1 MDNREKSLAAAEV
14 PHQHHGHLGLLSEL
28 IAQVSAPIWRWGRD
42 PYVVRALLGR
52 YGAHLGIVAL
62 ALLLTLL
69 GHLAISPTALAG
81 PASGQESALSLLQP
95 AAAEAE
101 PISTVTPEPGQGF
114 FLNRVSSP
122 SAITRQANPLTT
134 VPERVRL
141 EVITYTVQS
150 GDTVFG
156 IALSFKLSP
165 YTIVWS
171 NMEALQGAP
180 WLLSPGLTLYIP
192 PVDGAYHTVMEGE
205 TPNSIASAYNIPT
218 ETLYNIWNPIDPNQP
233 LAEGALL
240 VIPGGTGGDFEWE
253 PPPPPTPVPVRVAAP
268 AAPAASPARPMSPST
283 YQPASGSFMLP
294 TGSRAV
300 SGWVFGDRRNPRHQG
315 LDYRCRLGDP
325 IYAADSGTVIY
336 AGWGG
341 GYGNLVQVDHGNG
354 FVTYYAHFTA
364 FAVVHGQGVA
374 QGQVVGYCGS
384 TGFSTGPHL
393 HYEIRY
399 NGVPQNPAFY
409 EP

>member
-1 MDNREKSLAAAEV
+1 M
-14 PHQHHGHLGLLSEL
+14 
-28 IAQVSAPIWRWGRD
+28 
-42 PYVVRALLGR
+42 
-52 YGAHLGIVAL
+52 
-62 ALLLTLL
+62 L

-81 PASGQESALSLLQP
+81 PASGQEGPLALLQP
-95 AAAEAE
+95 ASAEAE
-101 PISTVTPEPGQGF
+101 PISTVTPEPDNGF
-114 FLNRVSSP
+114 FLNRVASP
-122 SAITRQANPLTT
+122 NAITRQANPLTT

-156 IALSFKLSP
+156 IALAFKLSP

-171 NMEALQGAP
+171 NMETLQGAP

-205 TPNSIASAYNIPT
+205 TPEGIARAYDIPT
-218 ETLYNIWNPIDPNQP
+218 EALYNLWNPIDPTQP

-240 VIPGGTGGDFEWE
+240 VIPGATGGDFEWK

-283 YQPASGSFMLP
+283 YQPASGAFILP
-294 TGSRAV
+294 TGSRTV

-384 TGFSTGPHL
+384 TGFSSGPHL

>member
-1 MDNREKSLAAAEV
+1 MDNREESLAGPCV
-14 PHQHHGHLGLLSEL
+14 RHLQRVHLGVLSET
-28 IAQVSAPIWRWGRD
+28 IAHLSATVWRWGRD
-42 PYVVRALLGR
+42 PSVVRALLGR

-62 ALLLTLL
+62 AFLLTAL
-69 GHLAISPTALAG
+69 GHLAISPAALAG
-81 PASGQESALSLLQP
+81 PENGQASSLSFFQH
-95 AAAEAE
+95 AAADLASAE
-101 PISTVTPEPGQGF
+101 PVVTVTPDPGYGF
-114 FLNRVSSP
+114 FANRASSP
-122 SAITRQANPLTT
+122 NAITRQANPLTN

-141 EVITYTVQS
+141 EVITYTVQP

-156 IALSFKLSP
+156 IALAFKLSP

-171 NMEALQGAP
+171 NMEVLQGAP

-205 TPNSIASAYNIPT
+205 TLDGIAKAFNVPT
-218 ETLYNIWNPIDPNQP
+218 ETLFNIWNPVDPAQP
-233 LAEGALL
+233 ITEGALL

-253 PPPPPTPVPVRVAAP
+253 PPPPPTPVPVI
-268 AAPAASPARPMSPST
+268 AASPASGPARPMSPST
-283 YQPASGSFMLP
+283 YRPASGSFILP

-341 GYGNLVQVDHGNG
+341 GYGNLVQINHGNG

-364 FAVVHGQGVA
+364 FAVVNGQGVA